1 MLSLSREIDES
12 GPAVFS
18 RDRLK
23 REQDLFSERAALFY
37 TPTENI
43 PDNYVGDGT
52 LDVTLPVCL
61 PSWLEFFEFRAYK
74 IPRFWVD
81 LLQRA
86 TGKLRW
92 RPMCPARITYI
103 TYDSYRR
110 RGSEIL
116 AKALTDALKVSTTGR
131 RDGKLLYYFGAIVD
145 DNWDSIAS
153 IDLRQGTVRQPSE
166 ARCRVTVEQA
176 DSAEVSSPSMTFI
189 NIE

>member
-12 GPAVFS
+12 GPVVFS
-18 RDRLK
+18 RRRLE
-23 REQDLFSERAALFY
+23 REQDLFTERAALFY

-43 PDNYVGDGT
+43 PDSFVGDGI

-61 PSWLEFFEFRAYK
+61 PSWLEFFEFRAYQ

-92 RPMCPARITYI
+92 RPMCPAKITYF

-110 RGSEIL
+110 KGQEIL

-145 DNWDSIAS
+145 DNWDSITS
-153 IDLRQGTVRQPSE
+153 IDVRQGIVRHPSE
-166 ARCRVTVEQA
+166 AHCSVIVEQG
-176 DSAEVSSPSMTFI
+176 DSAEVSSPHMTFTDI
-189 NIE
+189 D